1 MIVRGRLSSIQ
12 FDEAD
17 LRILAELV
25 NNSKSSFVEIGQK
38 LLIHPNVVAYRVKR
52 MEQAGIIKRYTTI
65 LDLEKLGLNEQIY
78 ISASF
83 PDYFLNIEK
92 DDTLKQIAKI
102 PQVVMITTLQGDPS
116 LIIQLAGKS
125 KAEVDM
131 ATFKIKK
138 LGIKIENATPITR
151 THHNW
156 ILGDIFETIASTM
169 STESYR
175 SKAP

>member
-1 MIVRGRLSSIQ
+1 MRGRLASIQ

-25 NNSKSSFVEIGQK
+25 NDSKASFVEIGQK
-38 LLIHPNVVAYRVKR
+38 LALHPNVVAYRVKR
-52 MEQAGIIKRYTTI
+52 MEQAGVIKRYTTI
-65 LDLEKLGLNEQIY
+65 LDLEKLGLNEQVY

-102 PQVVMITTLQGDPS
+102 PQVVMVTSLQGDPP
-116 LIIQLAGKS
+116 LIIYLTGKS

-131 ATFKIKK
+131 ATLKIKK
-138 LGIKIENATPITR
+138 LGVKIENATPITK
-151 THHNW
+151 THHDW
-156 ILGDIFETIASTM
+156 LLGSLFESLAKELAKELEI
-169 STESYR
+169 R
-175 SKAP
+175 KAR